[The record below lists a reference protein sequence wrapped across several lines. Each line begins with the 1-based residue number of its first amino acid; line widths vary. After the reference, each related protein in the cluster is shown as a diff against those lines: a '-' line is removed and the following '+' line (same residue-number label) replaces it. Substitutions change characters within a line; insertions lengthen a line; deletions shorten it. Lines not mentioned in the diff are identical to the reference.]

1 MPPVPPDVAVVAQQ
15 RNAALGGVFARW
27 YFPTMAVVMIVMAVV
42 GFAPSIV
49 NPSQRNGPMTLL
61 LAVHGI
67 LFFLWLLLFLLQTT
81 LIAARRTDLHRRM
94 GIVAVVLLVALVPL
108 SYIVTVQMVRR
119 GFDLSGDQLSR
130 SHPDA
135 LFGSIFN
142 FFAIVEF
149 PRLGRHC
156 PALQAAQG
164 DPQASHAFCEHS
176 PHGTS
181 DHALSGSFR
190 SAVGVHRASGVGV
203 AFSVRGRGRLLNGAS
218 CSSADDEARNP
229 SVSRPASSG
238 YRRQHCCLASLRCLA
253 SALKELEGPLILSS
267 SAKMFLRAANSLL
280 P

>member
-149 PRLGRHC
+149 PVLAGTALLYRRRKEIHKRLMLFASIALMGPPITHFLGHFGLLSAFTVLAGLALLFLSAVAGDFLMARRVH
-156 PALQAAQG
+156 PLTTKLAILLFLVQPLQAIV
-164 DPQASHAFCEHS
+164 
-176 PHGTS
+176 
-181 DHALSGSFR
+181 GST
-190 SAVGVHRASGVGV
+190 V
-203 AFSVRGRGRLLNGAS
+203 AWHHFAAWL
-218 CSSADDEARNP
+218 AR
-229 SVSRPASSG
+229 
-238 YRRQHCCLASLRCLA
+238 
-253 SALKELEGPLILSS
+253 
-267 SAKMFLRAANSLL
+267 
-280 P
+280 

>member
-1 MPPVPPDVAVVAQQ
+1 
-15 RNAALGGVFARW
+15 VFARW
-27 YFPTMAVVMIVMAVV
+27 YFPSMAVVMIVMAVA

-119 GFDLSGDQLSR
+119 GFDLSGDQILR

-142 FFAIVEF
+142 FFAVVEF
-149 PRLGRHC
+149 PVLAGFALIYRRRKEIHKRLMLFANMALMGPPITHFLGHFGLLSAFTVLAGLALLFLSAVAGDFLMARRVH
-156 PALQAAQG
+156 PLTTKLAILLFLFQPLQAIV
-164 DPQASHAFCEHS
+164 
-176 PHGTS
+176 
-181 DHALSGSFR
+181 GST
-190 SAVGVHRASGVGV
+190 V
-203 AFSVRGRGRLLNGAS
+203 AWHHFAAWL
-218 CSSADDEARNP
+218 AR
-229 SVSRPASSG
+229 
-238 YRRQHCCLASLRCLA
+238 
-253 SALKELEGPLILSS
+253 
-267 SAKMFLRAANSLL
+267 
-280 P
+280 